1 LTPQGEVVLN
11 AVVGMELLKEAIDV
25 SNTRDEIRRDTE
37 PASLAST
44 AHEAASGSKGG
55 TSRSEHLERLRSRC
69 ATELEFKI
77 ESSKEHW
84 TELDSETS
92 LSGEELVAANREV
105 FERLMEQFRCPKTGE
120 CFFHD
125 WGESLTLGAKIAE
138 GGQAEIFS
146 AKLRGED
153 GSIYDKIV
161 VKAFKSGYCLK
172 DLEHQ
177 WPQGMFVTK
186 SMEHQWPQE
195 MFVTKSMEH
204 QWPQEMFVTK
214 SMKTVKSLWKRYAKK
229 RDAKSG
235 GKQDRNICREDF
247 YSF

>member
-1 LTPQGEVVLN
+1 VL
-11 AVVGMELLKEAIDV
+11 GM
-25 SNTRDEIRRDTE
+25 
-37 PASLAST
+37 
-44 AHEAASGSKGG
+44 GSKGSKG
-55 TSRSEHLERLRSRC
+55 VTSRSKHLEQLRSRC
-69 ATELEFKI
+69 ATELEFEI

-105 FERLMEQFRCPKTGE
+105 FERLREQFRCPKTGE

-138 GGQAEIFS
+138 GGQAEIFA

-153 GSIYDKIV
+153 GNKIV

-172 DLEHQ
+172 DLEQQ

-186 SMEHQWPQE
+186 SM
-195 MFVTKSMEH
+195 
-204 QWPQEMFVTK
+204 
-214 SMKTVKSLWKRYAKK
+214 KTVKSRRKG
-229 RDAKSG
+229 DAKSG
-235 GKQDRNICREDF
+235 GEQDQNADKISTHFIHENCCFIHGSTLLANGRFGFVLERHWGDLRRLIDIKRRGFPEF
-247 YSF
+247 SFRDYAALKDNMLRILQRGC